1 MDEARDILRERF
13 GYADF
18 RAGQDALIE
27 QLLSGRDCLG
37 VMPTGAGKSLC
48 YQVPALIFEGLTI
61 VISPLISL
69 MKDQVD
75 ALRSNGIEADCLNSS
90 LSSAQRSAVLKR
102 VAQGICRILYVAPER
117 LGAPEFVRLIAQ
129 TTVALVAVDEA
140 HCVSQWGHD
149 FRPSYRDIPR
159 FIDELSPRPVV
170 GCYTATATQR
180 VRTDVEQLLRLR
192 DPFVLVTGFDR
203 ANLHFSVKR
212 PRDKTDTLLSFIQ
225 EQGEASG
232 IVYCT
237 TRRTVEELCEE
248 LCDDGIAA
256 TRYHDGLDEKERRV
270 NQDDFLYDRRVVMV
284 ATNAFGMGID
294 KSNVGYVVHYNMPL
308 NLESYYQE
316 AGRAGRDGSPATC
329 LLLYEPADVQTNT
342 FLITHSDEGRSFGG
356 GAGGRGAGG
365 TDPGGFGSVDP
376 SGFGGGA
383 SGRAPIPAAPADPAP
398 ADPVAREARISND
411 LALLRQMTFY
421 ATTND
426 CLRGFIL
433 RYFGEAAPVF
443 CGDCSNCLT
452 SFESLDVTVEAQKII
467 SCVYRLRERG
477 RRLGKSLIT
486 DILRGSRNKRILEQ
500 GLDTLST
507 YGIMADCST
516 ARLRALLDILIEK
529 GYLGLTETEYPVV
542 FFSERSRALLGNVA
556 SFIVKLPKEKPSAE
570 KGEQGGR
577 GSAST
582 RKRRGIGTAFDE
594 EADVDP
600 RLFERL
606 RELRSRIAHEEGM
619 PAYIVFADAALR
631 EMAARKP
638 QNPDEFLQISGVGTV
653 KLERYGTDFLA
664 CIQEYLAPSDSLST
678 PSNPSAP
685 QVEPPA
691 AQSFG
696 APLS

>member
-1 MDEARDILRERF
+1 MKKARDILRQRF
-13 GYADF
+13 GYSDF
-18 RAGQDALIE
+18 RAGQDVLIE
-27 QLLSGRDCLG
+27 QLLGGRDCLG

-75 ALRSNGIEADCLNSS
+75 ALRSNGIESDCLNSS
-90 LSSAQRSAVLKR
+90 LSLAQRSVVYRR

-117 LGAPEFVRLIAQ
+117 LGAPEFARLVAQ

-140 HCVSQWGHD
+140 HCISQWGHD

-159 FIDELSPRPVV
+159 FIDGLNSRPVV
-170 GCYTATATQR
+170 GAYTATATQR
-180 VRTDVEQLLRLR
+180 VRDDIEQLLQLR

-203 ANLHFSVKR
+203 ANLHFAVKR
-212 PRDKTDTLLSFIQ
+212 PRDKQAVLLSFIR
-225 EQGEASG
+225 EREKTSG
-232 IVYCT
+232 IIYCA

-248 LCDDGIAA
+248 LRDAGLAA
-256 TRYHDGLDEKERRV
+256 TRYHAGLGEVERRA
-270 NQDDFLYDRRVVMV
+270 NQDDFLYDRRTIMI

-294 KSNVGYVVHYNMPL
+294 KSNVGYVVHYNMPQ

-342 FLITHSDEGRSFGG
+342 YLITHSDESRSG
-356 GAGGRGAGG
+356 GA
-365 TDPGGFGSVDP
+365 
-376 SGFGGGA
+376 GFGGGFGGSA
-383 SGRAPIPAAPADPAP
+383 GDNGSGSGDGLVAPISV
-398 ADPVAREARISND
+398 DPVARDARISND

-452 SFESLDVTVEAQKII
+452 TFEAVDVTVEAQKII
-467 SCVYRLRERG
+467 SCVFRLRERG
-477 RRLGKSLIT
+477 RSLGKTLVT
-486 DILRGSRNKRILEQ
+486 DILRGSRNKRILELR
-500 GLDTLST
+500 LDTLST

-529 GYLGLTETEYPVV
+529 GYLDLTETEYPVV
-542 FFSERSRALLGNVA
+542 LFNERSRTLLAHDA
-556 SFIVKLPKEKPSAE
+556 SFVVKLPKEKPPAE
-570 KGEQGGR
+570 TGERGER
-577 GSAST
+577 GSGSARS
-582 RKRRGIGTAFDE
+582 RRAAAGARADWE
-594 EADVDP
+594 NDVDP
-600 RLFERL
+600 QLFERL
-606 RELRSRIAHEEGM
+606 RELRSRLAREADL

-638 QNPDEFLQISGVGTV
+638 QTPDEFLQISGVGTV
-653 KLERYGTDFLA
+653 KLERYGDEFLT
-664 CIQEYLAPSDSLST
+664 CIQDYL
-678 PSNPSAP
+678 P
-685 QVEPPA
+685 QP
-691 AQSFG
+691 
-696 APLS
+696 

>member
-1 MDEARDILRERF
+1 MAKARDILQQRF

-27 QLLSGRDCLG
+27 HLIDGRDCLG

-75 ALRSNGIEADCLNSS
+75 ALRSNGIEADYLNSS
-90 LSSAQRSAVLKR
+90 LSPAQRSAVYR
-102 VAQGICRILYVAPER
+102 RAAQGICRILYVAPER
-117 LGAPEFVRLIAQ
+117 LDAPEFSHLIAQ
-129 TTVALVAVDEA
+129 TRVALVAVDEA
-140 HCVSQWGHD
+140 HCISQWGHD

-159 FIDELSPRPVV
+159 FIDGLNPRPAV
-170 GCYTATATQR
+170 GAYTATATQR
-180 VRTDVEQLLRLR
+180 VRADIEQLLQLH
-192 DPFVLVTGFDR
+192 DPFTLVTGFDR
-203 ANLHFSVKR
+203 ANLHFAVKR
-212 PRDKTDTLLSFIQ
+212 PRDKTTTLLSFIR
-225 EQGEASG
+225 ERGEASG
-232 IVYCT
+232 IIYCA

-248 LCDDGIAA
+248 LCDAGLAA
-256 TRYHDGLDEKERRV
+256 TRYHAGLSENERRAS
-270 NQDDFLYDRRVVMV
+270 QDDFLYDRRTVMV

-342 FLITHSDEGRSFGG
+342 FLITHRDENRGG
-356 GAGGRGAGG
+356 GSSFSG
-365 TDPGGFGSVDP
+365 DGS
-376 SGFGGGA
+376 A
-383 SGRAPIPAAPADPAP
+383 SAPL
-398 ADPVAREARISND
+398 DPVAREARISND

-452 SFESLDVTVEAQKII
+452 TFESLDVTIEAQKII
-467 SCVYRLRERG
+467 SCVFRLRERG
-477 RRLGKSLIT
+477 RSLGKTMVT
-486 DILRGSRNKRILEQ
+486 DILRGSHNKRILEQ
-500 GLDTLST
+500 RLDTLST

-516 ARLRALLDILIEK
+516 ARLRALLDTLIEK
-529 GYLGLTETEYPVV
+529 GYLDLTETEYPVV
-542 FFSERSRALLGNVA
+542 LFNERSRTLLAPDA
-556 SFIVKLPKEKPSAE
+556 SFVVKLPKEKPPAE
-570 KGEQGGR
+570 KDER
-577 GSAST
+577 APAST
-582 RKRRGIGTAFDE
+582 RGRRASASATSDW
-594 EADVDP
+594 EAEMDP
-600 RLFERL
+600 QLFERL
-606 RELRSRIAHEEGM
+606 RELRFRLAREADM

-638 QNPDEFLQISGVGTV
+638 RTSDEFLQISGVGMV
-653 KLERYGTDFLA
+653 KLERYGADFLT
-664 CIQEYLAPSDSLST
+664 CIQDYLA
-678 PSNPSAP
+678 
-685 QVEPPA
+685 Q
-691 AQSFG
+691 Q
-696 APLS
+696 